1 MTKSQSVKHEINRVS
16 STDEILKEI
25 RERLKK
31 KNEIQNQNQAEPS
44 KSKVIQYPSEAIV
57 HKRQEEQEQHFEED
71 NLADYDTFEDE
82 EATPSVKNQEEE
94 TEAKNIMQ
102 NTYKRF
108 GDTNG
113 GKLNQ
118 QLQNNNQQAVE
129 SQNNT
134 QKQIKAKT
142 NNTDYQDGLN
152 EKLSSTAGMLDS
164 DTYHSISKRLDDAI
178 SHFDSIAHHRV
189 EPVSI
194 SKDYSEYANSS
205 QFRSGFTMEDLAIE
219 AMLPMIKQWIDKNL
233 ETIVTDIVQQEIQAM
248 FAKRKQDIEN
258 KNSNTK

>member
-31 KNEIQNQNQAEPS
+31 KNEIQNQNQAESS

-57 HKRQEEQEQHFEED
+57 HKRQEQAEQNFEEE

-113 GKLNQ
+113 GKLKS
-118 QLQNNNQQAVE
+118 NNQEIVDV
-129 SQNNT
+129 QNNT

-142 NNTDYQDGLN
+142 SNSDYQDGLN

-178 SHFDSIAHHRV
+178 SHFDSIAHHKV

-205 QFRSGFTMEDLAIE
+205 NFRSGFTMEDLAIE

-258 KNSNTK
+258 KNSNPK